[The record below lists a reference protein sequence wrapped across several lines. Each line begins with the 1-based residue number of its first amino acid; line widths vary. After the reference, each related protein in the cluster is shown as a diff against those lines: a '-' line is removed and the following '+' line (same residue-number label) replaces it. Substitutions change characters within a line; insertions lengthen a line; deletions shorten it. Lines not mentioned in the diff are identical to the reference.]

1 MIPYNGEPMHG
12 GTPAYVAIQTYLRA
26 PKREAVPETQR
37 CVNEEAPGC
46 AGRAEENGW
55 CAPCWATIV
64 PPPLAP
70 AVTEP
75 SETGCGRR

>member
-1 MIPYNGEPMHG
+1 MIDI
-12 GTPAYVAIQTYLRA
+12 AAIQRYLQSPR
-26 PKREAVPETQR
+26 REPVAAEDR

-64 PPPLAP
+64 PPVLAP
-70 AVTEP
+70 AVN
-75 SETGCGRR
+75 